1 MTGTVVVMGGEG
13 VVAVIVVVMVVII
26 AFSGGGARRHCS
38 VEAALL
44 MFRFSFATRP
54 ETWLN
59 PARRFSFNFSAQSL
73 DSNEQ
78 RWMVAPR
85 TSKL

>member
-1 MTGTVVVMGGEG
+1 MTGTVVIMGGEG
-13 VVAVIVVVMVVII
+13 VVAVIVVVII

-44 MFRFSFATRP
+44 MLRFSFATRP

-78 RWMVAPR
+78 RWVVAPR